1 MKKQVFAF
9 AICLC
14 LLLACTQVPKTAV
27 AQPTAAP
34 TDAPTLEPTPTAT
47 PTPIPTATPE
57 PTPTPTPEPVLVNG
71 QLFAADT
78 EDAVL
83 DGEIAYPD
91 AIRDGL
97 RALPGLKAVTLKRT
111 VPEKDLAPW
120 VQAWAA
126 LAAEFPAVAF
136 TFQDLYH
143 GAPADAVTD
152 FVPQALPAG
161 ELEAILSI
169 FPNLASLDLTGL
181 PLERAAVAQ
190 ALTLAPDLSV
200 RWLDETFGPSDSAAA
215 ALTFAEPVTAADVR
229 AYLPCFPQLQE
240 VDLLAAGLTEA
251 EGDALCAAFPNLAF
265 RRMVTLNGETLDSF
279 TEELDL
285 SRAQIPDA
293 AAFSDALGCFP
304 KLKRLEMHFCSLS
317 NEELAAIR
325 DRYPATKVV
334 WTVKFNKWKV
344 RTDAVAFSTLQLA
357 PNDNRLRSEH
367 AQVLQYCTD
376 LVALD
381 LGHNNI
387 IDIEWLRPL
396 KKLQVLILADNSK
409 LQNIEA
415 IGTLTKLKY
424 IELFMTSVDDITPLG
439 NLSDLLDVNLC
450 FTKITDITPL
460 LNCKKLERIWFGKD
474 VTAQIGEEGLATLQ
488 AAFPDAQ
495 YDLVSRSS
503 TYMGW
508 REHPR
513 YHAYIQMFRTNTA
526 VEPFVPED

>member
-1 MKKQVFAF
+1 MKKQIFVCSL
-9 AICLC
+9 CLC
-14 LLLACTQVPKTAV
+14 LLLACTQAPKTV
-27 AQPTAAP
+27 AAAPTLVPAP
-34 TDAPTLEPTPTAT
+34 TDAPTAAPTTVPT
-47 PTPIPTATPE
+47 PTATPE
-57 PTPTPTPEPVLVNG
+57 PTPDPTPEPVSVNG
-71 QLFAADT
+71 QLFPS
-78 EDAVL
+78 DAQAVAL
-83 DGEIAYPD
+83 AGEIVDPA

-97 RALPGLKAVTLKRT
+97 KALPALKAVTLARA
-111 VPEKDLAPW
+111 VPETGFAAW
-120 VQAWAA
+120 TEAWAA
-126 LAAEFPAVAF
+126 LAAELPGVAF
-136 TFQDLYH
+136 TCRDLYH
-143 GAPADAVTD
+143 GAPATVVTD
-152 FVPQALPAG
+152 FAPQALPAG
-161 ELEAILSI
+161 ELEAILAV
-169 FPNLASLDLTGL
+169 FPNLKALDLTGL
-181 PLERAAVAQ
+181 AVERALVEQAVR
-190 ALTLAPDLSV
+190 LAPTLCV
-200 RWLDETFGPSDSAAA
+200 RWNDEAFGPSASN
-215 ALTFAEPVTAADVR
+215 ALVLSFPEAVSAADVR
-229 AYLPCFPQLQE
+229 AYLACFPQLRE
-240 VDLLAAGLTEA
+240 ADLMATGLTEA
-251 EGDALCAAFPNLAF
+251 EGNALAKAFPNLAL
-265 RRMVTLNGETLDSF
+265 RRMVTLNGKQLDSF

-285 SRAQIPDA
+285 TKAQIADG
-293 AAFSDALGCFP
+293 AAFSDALGYFP
-304 KLKRLEMHFCSLS
+304 KLKRLEMHYCSLS

-334 WTVKFNKWKV
+334 WTVKFNKWKL

-424 IELFMTSVDDITPLG
+424 IELFMTSVDDITPLS
-439 NLSDLLDVNLC
+439 NLPDLLDVNLC

-460 LNCKKLERIWFGKD
+460 LSCTKLERIWFGKD

-513 YHAYIQMFRTNTA
+513 YHAYIQMFRTNTV